1 LTILIFGQPISGTYR
16 FTDFSSR
23 PIDVNTPGSITEFK
37 DVPFNGRASLFWG
50 AWYCDLHFF
59 EPMKLLIKNMV
70 SLRCKLIVRSELEKM
85 HLHFAVVE
93 LGEVEIL
100 EELTSR
106 QQQELKNSLLKFG
119 LELMEDKKSMLIE
132 KIKNII
138 VEMIHYSDE
147 PPLLNFSAYLS
158 EKLNYDY
165 NYLSNLFSEVKGTT
179 IEHFIIAHKI
189 ERAKELLV
197 YNELTLTEIAAK
209 LHYSNVAH
217 LSNQFKKVTGLTPT
231 FFRSMKHKRM
241 IALEN
246 L

>member
-1 LTILIFGQPISGTYR
+1 MYLSLV
-16 FTDFSSR
+16 D
-23 PIDVNTPGSITEFK
+23 
-37 DVPFNGRASLFWG
+37 SLFIPAQG
-50 AWYCDLHFF
+50 NLISILFQ
-59 EPMKLLIKNMV
+59 PMKLLIKNMV

-85 HLHFAVVE
+85 NLPFTVVE
-93 LGEVEIL
+93 LGEVEIAND
-100 EELTSR
+100 LTSK
-106 QQQELKNSLLKFG
+106 QQQELKISLLKFG

-147 PPLLNFSAYLS
+147 PPMLNFSDYLS
-158 EKLNYDY
+158 EKLDYDY

-179 IEHFIIAHKI
+179 IEHFIISHKI

-197 YNELTLTEIAAK
+197 HNELTLTEIAEK

-231 FFRSMKHKRM
+231 FFRAMKHKRM

>member
-1 LTILIFGQPISGTYR
+1 
-16 FTDFSSR
+16 
-23 PIDVNTPGSITEFK
+23 
-37 DVPFNGRASLFWG
+37 
-50 AWYCDLHFF
+50 
-59 EPMKLLIKNMV
+59 MV
-70 SLRCKLIVRSELEKM
+70 SLRCKLIVKSELEKM
-85 HLHFAVVE
+85 NLHHRVVE
-93 LGEVEIL
+93 LGEVEIIEDLTSAQL
-100 EELTSR
+100 EELKR
-106 QQQELKNSLLKFG
+106 GLLKFG
-119 LELMEDKKSMLIE
+119 LELLEDKKSMLIE

-147 PPLLNFSAYLS
+147 PPTLNFSAYLA

-189 ERAKELLV
+189 ERAKELLI
-197 YNELTLTEIAAK
+197 YNELTLTEIAEK

-231 FFRSMKHKRM
+231 FFKSMKHKRL
-241 IALEN
+241 IALDQ